1 MSLPRAIGRQKE
13 VLYLPAQGH
22 LAVLGTAGSGKTT
35 LAILRSAYLASS
47 TTEHAGKT
55 LLVTFNNTLVS
66 YLKRLQDDQLADVVI
81 ENYHKFARGYLASR
95 RKLSRNSIVDSDRR
109 EELVKQAVETVSR
122 KHGKNLLLNNR
133 LPVFLEEIR
142 WIVQQG
148 ITSLEDYQNFH
159 TVGHIGTRI
168 EYSERE
174 LMFEIY
180 QTYSKLRQQLGMQ
193 YDWDNLASA
202 VCAELDADRSPRR
215 YRHIIIDEGQDF
227 SPEMIRSLA
236 KAIPPNG
243 SLTFFGDV
251 AQQIYGHRMSWREA
265 GLNITKPWEF
275 KENYRNTKQIAKL
288 GLAISEMPYFRDVRD
303 LVEPVSPNADG
314 PRPTIV
320 KFASIQQ
327 EITFIVQQASE
338 IARTQSVA
346 ILVRDRRYANLI
358 IPQLQRSVNLV
369 NLDLDIKAWKTEQ
382 GIQYCGTYHSA
393 KGLEF
398 DTVILPF
405 CNNQLLPDPKEV
417 TAFGETDAMAKAGRL
432 LYVGVTRARSRL
444 IITYSGELT
453 RLLPTDESLYL
464 KVSL

>member
-1 MSLPRAIGRQKE
+1 
-13 VLYLPAQGH
+13 
-22 LAVLGTAGSGKTT
+22 
-35 LAILRSAYLASS
+35 
-47 TTEHAGKT
+47 
-55 LLVTFNNTLVS
+55 
-66 YLKRLQDDQLADVVI
+66 
-81 ENYHKFARGYLASR
+81 
-95 RKLSRNSIVDSDRR
+95 
-109 EELVKQAVETVSR
+109 VKQAVETVSR

-133 LPVFLEEIR
+133 LRVFSEEIR
-142 WIVQQG
+142 WLVQQG

-159 TVGHIGTRI
+159 TVGRIGTRI

-180 QTYSKLRQQLGMQ
+180 QTYSKLRQQLGMK

-265 GLNITKPWEF
+265 GLNVTTIWEF

-288 GLAISEMPYFRDVRD
+288 GLAISKMPYFRDVPD
-303 LVEPVSPNADG
+303 IVEPVSPNADG
-314 PRPTIV
+314 PPPTLV
-320 KFASIQQ
+320 KCASIQQ
-327 EITFIVQQASE
+327 EIIFIVEQASE

-346 ILVRDRRYANLI
+346 ILVRDRHYADLI

-398 DTVILPF
+398 DAVILPF
-405 CNNQLLPDPKEV
+405 CNNQLLPEPEAV
-417 TAFGETDAMAKAGRL
+417 TAFGETDAMAQAGRL